1 VVGATSSE
9 CCLAVWQRSSGGAG
23 VVGGNSRKSASNP
36 TSPVVQPR
44 RAVSSPEE
52 LAVQDAIDAG
62 FVVDASDGALLD
74 ADGHYSTVSAIATA
88 PRIHRQSQR
97 STPHVH
103 SVFAAADG
111 YGQQHACENL
121 YSQVGLDASGETRIG
136 HVAELYNPVYMI
148 QPVVEPAEQPVD
160 QPVQPVVQPV

>member
-1 VVGATSSE
+1 MVG
-9 CCLAVWQRSSGGAG
+9 
-23 VVGGNSRKSASNP
+23 KSASNP

-62 FVVDASDGALLD
+62 FLVDDGGLLGNVD
-74 ADGHYSTVSAIATA
+74 GGSGGGGGHYSTVSAIATA
-88 PRIHRQSQR
+88 PRLHRAGQAPR

-103 SVFAAADG
+103 SVFAHAPDG

-121 YSQVGLDASGETRIG
+121 YSQVSQRTARLVHESAYRMLSATLFTLVID
-136 HVAELYNPVYMI
+136 NPNTPKICGYTTL
-148 QPVVEPAEQPVD
+148 
-160 QPVQPVVQPV
+160 

>member
-1 VVGATSSE
+1 M
-9 CCLAVWQRSSGGAG
+9 
-23 VVGGNSRKSASNP
+23 VGGNSRKSASNP

-62 FVVDASDGALLD
+62 FVVDGADGVPLD
-74 ADGHYSTVSAIATA
+74 ADGGHYSTVSAIATA

-103 SVFAAADG
+103 NVFADG
-111 YGQQHACENL
+111 YGQQQQQQHACENL
-121 YSQVGLDASGETRIG
+121 YSQVRRPTDDTDAFSWR
-136 HVAELYNPVYMI
+136 
-148 QPVVEPAEQPVD
+148 
-160 QPVQPVVQPV
+160 VQKLNVRV

>member
-1 VVGATSSE
+1 MQKTRPNCVFA
-9 CCLAVWQRSSGGAG
+9 QRSSGSAS
-23 VVGGNSRKSASNP
+23 VIGGNNRKSASNP

-62 FVVDASDGALLD
+62 FMVDGSDGGPLD
-74 ADGHYSTVSAIATA
+74 ADGGHYSTVSAIATA
-88 PRIHRQSQR
+88 PRIHRQPQR

-111 YGQQHACENL
+111 YGQHHACENL
-121 YSQVGLDASGETRIG
+121 YSQVSRLFFLQRMDAHAMT
-136 HVAELYNPVYMI
+136 VTT
-148 QPVVEPAEQPVD
+148 VVTDSVTPSLEDWRD
-160 QPVQPVVQPV
+160 QLSR

>member
-1 VVGATSSE
+1 MKTRIIFPSTVLSTVTSANSHV
-9 CCLAVWQRSSGGAG
+9 LYVTQRSSGGG
-23 VVGGNSRKSASNP
+23 GGNGRKSASNP

-62 FVVDASDGALLD
+62 FVVDGGDGGPLD
-74 ADGHYSTVSAIATA
+74 ADGGHYSTVSAIATA

-103 SVFAAADG
+103 SVFADG
-111 YGQQHACENL
+111 YGQQHASKNL
-121 YSQVGLDASGETRIG
+121 YSQASWLTVTHNSSNSTGTSF
-136 HVAELYNPVYMI
+136 PVTS
-148 QPVVEPAEQPVD
+148 P
-160 QPVQPVVQPV
+160 

>member
-1 VVGATSSE
+1 M
-9 CCLAVWQRSSGGAG
+9 
-23 VVGGNSRKSASNP
+23 VGGSSRKSASNP

-62 FVVDASDGALLD
+62 FVVDGDGGPLD
-74 ADGHYSTVSAIATA
+74 ADGGHYSTVSAIATA

-103 SVFAAADG
+103 NVFADG

-121 YSQVGLDASGETRIG
+121 YSQVSDPLTREKSNFKG
-136 HVAELYNPVYMI
+136 
-148 QPVVEPAEQPVD
+148 VD
-160 QPVQPVVQPV
+160 S

>member
-1 VVGATSSE
+1 M
-9 CCLAVWQRSSGGAG
+9 
-23 VVGGNSRKSASNP
+23 VGGNSRKSASNP

-62 FVVDASDGALLD
+62 FVVDGADGRPLD
-74 ADGHYSTVSAIATA
+74 ADGGHYSTVSAIATA

-103 SVFAAADG
+103 NVFADG
-111 YGQQHACENL
+111 YSKQQHACENL
-121 YSQVGLDASGETRIG
+121 YSQVRQHT
-136 HVAELYNPVYMI
+136 N
-148 QPVVEPAEQPVD
+148 
-160 QPVQPVVQPV
+160 